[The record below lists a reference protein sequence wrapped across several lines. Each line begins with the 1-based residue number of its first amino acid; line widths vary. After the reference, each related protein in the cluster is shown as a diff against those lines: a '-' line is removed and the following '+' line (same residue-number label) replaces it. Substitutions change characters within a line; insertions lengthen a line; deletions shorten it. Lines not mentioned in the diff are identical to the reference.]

1 MAGRR
6 TTLMDIRELLRHV
19 QATSNISAI
28 QRATG
33 LNRRTIQRYRAW
45 AATQGLLEGPLPPL
59 EDLQHLVATT
69 MTPPPPPQTVSSVE
83 PYREVVAQLHHAG
96 VEGIVI

>member
-6 TTLMDIRELLRHV
+6 TPRMDIRQPLRHG

-33 LNRRTIQRYRAW
+33 LNRRTVQRYRAW
-45 AATQGLLEGPLPPL
+45 AATQGLLEGSLPPRA
-59 EDLQHLVATT
+59 ELQHLIATT

-83 PYREVVAQLHHAG
+83 P
-96 VEGIVI
+96 